1 MRVQDIQRMRL
12 ALLIKAQYESQADF
26 VRRTGQNQGEISAL
40 LKNKSFWE
48 KKARRIETDCGLEIG
63 WLDRLDQALETENE
77 DRSSRTIIPI
87 SARERE
93 LFDLF
98 ASLPRS
104 E

>member
-1 MRVQDIQRMRL
+1 M
-12 ALLIKAQYESQADF
+12 
-26 VRRTGQNQGEISAL
+26 G
-40 LKNKSFWE
+40 